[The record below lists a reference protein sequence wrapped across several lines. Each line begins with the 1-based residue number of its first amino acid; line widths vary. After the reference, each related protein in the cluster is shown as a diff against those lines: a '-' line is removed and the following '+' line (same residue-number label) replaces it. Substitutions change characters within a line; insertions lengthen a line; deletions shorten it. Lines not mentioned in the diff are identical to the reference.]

1 MGAGIGGAFRQG
13 INRAVLGKTKPV
25 KPTNPNTPAPI
36 TQNTTSATAPKQP
49 NQSLTSKYGPAL
61 GTAAVGGAGG
71 YMMADDDHKGTGAF
85 MGALGGGIAGAGNA
99 KRMRGFFS
107 NKAAK
112 PVSSTAPKPNVGSG
126 AGVNSGTPGV
136 KGTGNSNVFD
146 LASFKMPDDPKLQAE
161 AIRELVSK
169 HGVNARAIKKQFGVS
184 NDAIN
189 IALGNRVSKVAGFR
203 SMLIPPGGPIFDY
216 QRRAYEHE
224 IANGMTPQD
233 IQESSSW
240 GVGTGVG
247 ASGLLGLKYGLKG
260 AVAGGIGGAIVGT
273 ALGGA
278 YSKHMRNKYAS
289 EAYPPDMYS
298 SGMTPE
304 EASEMNRA
312 IIDGL
317 QYSDGVN
324 RSIAPYVYTGIG
336 GSIGGAG
343 GVVAT
348 HLLRNNAT
356 SRARILGGI
365 AGAALGSGIGYGIGN
380 YRGAY

>member
-1 MGAGIGGAFRQG
+1 MPTGTQLHDLQMRLFQIKTAAPLSALARFGLRNGATLGSAAIGAGVGAAASDKGNEASGALTGALMGAGIGGAFRQG

-107 NKAAK
+107 NKPAK
-112 PVSSTAPKPNVGSG
+112 AVSNTAPNV
-126 AGVNSGTPGV
+126 TQ
-136 KGTGNSNVFD
+136 KT
-146 LASFKMPDDPKLQAE
+146 AS
-161 AIRELVSK
+161 
-169 HGVNARAIKKQFGVS
+169 
-184 NDAIN
+184 
-189 IALGNRVSKVAGFR
+189 
-203 SMLIPPGGPIFDY
+203 Y
-216 QRRAYEHE
+216 Y
-224 IANGMTPQD
+224 TQD
-233 IQESSSW
+233 M
-240 GVGTGVG
+240 
-247 ASGLLGLKYGLKG
+247 
-260 AVAGGIGGAIVGT
+260 
-273 ALGGA
+273 
-278 YSKHMRNKYAS
+278 H
-289 EAYPPDMYS
+289 S
-298 SGMTPE
+298 SGITPE

-348 HLLRNNAT
+348 QLLRNNAT

>member
-1 MGAGIGGAFRQG
+1 MPTGTQLHDLQMRLFQIKTAAPLSALARFGLRNGATLGSAAIGAGVGAAASDKGNEASGALTGALMGAGIGGAFRQG

-25 KPTNPNTPAPI
+25 KPTTNATPTTPTATNATPI
-36 TQNTTSATAPKQP
+36 TQSTTAATTPKQP
-49 NQSLTSKYGPAL
+49 GQSFTSRYGPAL

-107 NKAAK
+107 NKPAK
-112 PVSSTAPKPNVGSG
+112 AVSNTAPNV
-126 AGVNSGTPGV
+126 TQ
-136 KGTGNSNVFD
+136 KT
-146 LASFKMPDDPKLQAE
+146 AS
-161 AIRELVSK
+161 
-169 HGVNARAIKKQFGVS
+169 
-184 NDAIN
+184 
-189 IALGNRVSKVAGFR
+189 
-203 SMLIPPGGPIFDY
+203 Y
-216 QRRAYEHE
+216 Y
-224 IANGMTPQD
+224 TQD
-233 IQESSSW
+233 M
-240 GVGTGVG
+240 
-247 ASGLLGLKYGLKG
+247 
-260 AVAGGIGGAIVGT
+260 
-273 ALGGA
+273 
-278 YSKHMRNKYAS
+278 H
-289 EAYPPDMYS
+289 S
-298 SGMTPE
+298 SGITPE

-348 HLLRNNAT
+348 QLLRNNAT